1 MWSAQR
7 APVFWFRFYTYC
19 AMFKFHF
26 QIPQNFTFM
35 KPGLEVKYACEE
47 AVKSGAK
54 LEFLGPELDQV
65 TWERLYHETRMNF
78 PSYIFAR
85 LSMTG

>member
-1 MWSAQR
+1 
-7 APVFWFRFYTYC
+7 
-19 AMFKFHF
+19 
-26 QIPQNFTFM
+26 M

-54 LEFLGPELDQV
+54 LEFLGPEFDQV

-78 PSYIFAR
+78 PSYIAAR
-85 LSMTG
+85 IGMTG